1 MSGWYSKPSVVV
13 QTSGL
18 PAQHTVDAAGW
29 KQHAPE
35 LGLLSSP
42 PGPSAA
48 WSLISAAVVRL
59 ERERSVLTSLIWCV
73 IERTCMV
80 LQVTESR
87 CCINTVHNTTMWS
100 QTNEKYHFWEPKE
113 TGSDQVCSQSLQAGQ
128 TFSSLNELFYP
139 LGFGGDSWLIDCPH
153 PHSPNHCPSQF
164 LY

>member
-1 MSGWYSKPSVVV
+1 MSGWCSKPSVVV

-73 IERTCMV
+73 IERTC
-80 LQVTESR
+80 
-87 CCINTVHNTTMWS
+87 TMWS
-100 QTNEKYHFWEPKE
+100 QNNEKDHFREPNV
-113 TGSDQVCSQSLQAGQ
+113 TGSVSYQVCSQSLETGQ
-128 TFSSLNELFYP
+128 TFSSLNELFYA
-139 LGFGGDSWLIDCPH
+139 LGFGGGSWLIGCPR
-153 PHSPNHCPSQF
+153 PHSLNHCLSQF